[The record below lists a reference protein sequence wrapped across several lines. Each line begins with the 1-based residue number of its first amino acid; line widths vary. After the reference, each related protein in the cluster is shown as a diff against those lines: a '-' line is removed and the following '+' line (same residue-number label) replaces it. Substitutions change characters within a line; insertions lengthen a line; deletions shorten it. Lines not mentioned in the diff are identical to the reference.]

1 MIHQFPQGTLY
12 DLNAFCA
19 WQDPALLLG
28 GFTGTELTLIG
39 LSAWAWVAR
48 SDSGIPVTI
57 ARIWLAVSAVGTPV
71 PAPLA
76 RPTTV
81 AAA

>member
-39 LSAWAWVAR
+39 LSAWAWVA
-48 SDSGIPVTI
+48 S
-57 ARIWLAVSAVGTPV
+57 LAAIFFWYRGT
-71 PAPLA
+71 
-76 RPTTV
+76 RP
-81 AAA
+81 